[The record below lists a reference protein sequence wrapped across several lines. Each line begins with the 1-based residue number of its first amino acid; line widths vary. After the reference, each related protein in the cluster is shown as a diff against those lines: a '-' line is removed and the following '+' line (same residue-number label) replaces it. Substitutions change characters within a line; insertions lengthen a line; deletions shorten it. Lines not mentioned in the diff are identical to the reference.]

1 MDSSAARAAIVAVLG
16 GGVLLTSLA
25 ALYHT
30 RKDVPGRIVMA
41 AGNTHY
47 FELAQSYKAS
57 LERNGVTLDIK
68 RRLDLGQKADAKQKK
83 ALETYGPLYALVDPK
98 SDVNAAIVK
107 GGLYGSLKGRL
118 ATDKAKDRHK
128 QFAHLRSVGRVM
140 LEPIWV
146 FTRKEDTN
154 LKGLRDLKDKTI
166 LTGTRE
172 SGVRRIANQLLR
184 ANAIDGKNSK
194 RIDQDLLPDAR
205 QLINREADA
214 AILILPAD
222 SKTIL
227 DLLRVKDIRLMDFAE
242 EAAGYVDR
250 FPALSRVKLHKGAV
264 EFDGPIPEE
273 DLTLLATSAALLVR
287 PDMDPALVSLL
298 THAVI
303 NNPKSGFDRSDDP
316 ALFYKAGEFPNVSD
330 PEFTVSDQARLV
342 YKSGELPY
350 MLRTLAPIHARAN
363 VPFSITA
370 YVNSHWTKL
379 VLLIPVLA
387 IILPLMRMVPVLY
400 NWNVRR
406 RLVRWYRQLKA
417 LERKLDAGAA
427 KTDLPALRAEIEQIE
442 DAVRR
447 VRVPLYYSDQ
457 LYELRVHVDLVRQRL
472 MGQPERMKMAAE

>member
-1 MDSSAARAAIVAVLG
+1 MDSPAVRAAIVAVLG

-25 ALYHT
+25 ALYTT
-30 RKDVPGRIVMA
+30 RKDVPGRIVLA

-47 FELAQSYKAS
+47 FELAQSYKPS

-68 RRLDLGQKADAKQKK
+68 RRLDIGQKADAKQKK
-83 ALETYGPLYALVDPK
+83 AIETFGPLYALIDPK

-128 QFAHLRSVGRVM
+128 QFAHLRSLGRVM

-172 SGVRRIANQLLR
+172 SGARRISNQLLK
-184 ANAIDGKNSK
+184 ANAIEGKNSK
-194 RIDQDLLPDAR
+194 RIDQDLAPDAR
-205 QLINREADA
+205 QLLSREADA

-227 DLLRVKDIRLMDFAE
+227 DLLRVKEIRLMDFEE

-250 FPALSRVKLHKGAV
+250 FPALTRVKLHKGAV
-264 EFDGPIPEE
+264 EFDGPIPDQ
-273 DLTLLATSAALLVR
+273 DLTLVATSAALLVR

-303 NNPKSGFDRSDDP
+303 NNPKSGFDRLDDP
-316 ALFYKAGEFPNVSD
+316 VLFYKAGEFPNISD
-330 PEFTVSDQARLV
+330 PEFVVSDQARLI

-350 MLRTLAPIHARAN
+350 MLRTLAPIGARAS
-363 VPFSITA
+363 VPFSVTA

-387 IILPLMRMVPVLY
+387 ILLPLMRIVPIVY

-406 RLVRWYRQLKA
+406 RLVSWYRQLKN
-417 LERKLDAGAA
+417 LEGRIDSGAA
-427 KTDLPALRAEIEQIE
+427 DHDMPALLDEMARIESN
-442 DAVRR
+442 VRMI
-447 VRVPLYYSDQ
+447 RVPSYYSDQ
-457 LYELRVHVDLVRQRL
+457 LYELRLHVDFVRQRL
-472 MGQPERMKMAAE
+472 ATRPQQRRMAAE